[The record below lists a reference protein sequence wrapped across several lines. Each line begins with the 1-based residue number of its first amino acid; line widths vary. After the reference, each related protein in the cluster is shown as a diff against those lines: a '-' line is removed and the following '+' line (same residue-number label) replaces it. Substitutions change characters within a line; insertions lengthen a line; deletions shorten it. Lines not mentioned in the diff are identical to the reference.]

1 VLPVIHRTALSIAA
15 VAALSLGSLTANAVS
30 VDLQVLLNGEQA
42 GVYNGA
48 NLGCQDVA
56 GTPTANCASTGPVW
70 VGGSEGLRLDSWN
83 LFLDEDPVVSA
94 TVAVTNLSL
103 STQQYTLLFTLP
115 ISPIPGAT
123 VVGGSIQ
130 GGATDNNGDGVTLSA
145 PTASS
150 FYTAL
155 IDAVAVQ
162 SLYTA
167 PQTFSAGSF
176 LSLNVPN
183 LAFGTP
189 IPSQAGPAA
198 LSSIA
203 VRLDFLLTP
212 GDSATFTGNFVV
224 QPIPVPAAAWLLGS
238 ALGLFG
244 VIRRKA
250 PLA

>member
-1 VLPVIHRTALSIAA
+1 VLPVIHRTALSFATF
-15 VAALSLGSLTANAVS
+15 AALSLTSLAANAVS
-30 VDLQVLLNGEQA
+30 VELQVLLNGEQA
-42 GVYNGA
+42 GVYNAG

-56 GTPTANCASTGPVW
+56 GTPTANCVSTGAVV
-70 VGGSEGLRLDSWN
+70 VGGSEGLSLDSWN

-115 ISPIPGAT
+115 ILAIPGST
-123 VVGGSIQ
+123 VIGGSIQ
-130 GGATDNNGDGVTLSA
+130 GGATDNNGNGVTLSA

-150 FYTAL
+150 LYTAL

-162 SLYTA
+162 SLYVA
-167 PQTFSAGSF
+167 PQSFSAGSF

-189 IPSQAGPAA
+189 IPSLAGPAA
-198 LSSIA
+198 LSTIA
-203 VRLDFLLTP
+203 IRLDFLLTP

-224 QPIPVPAAAWLLGS
+224 QPVPVPAAAWLLGS

-244 VIRRKA
+244 VLRRKA
-250 PLA
+250 QLA